1 MTKPLDLP
9 QLLAEHRQRSDL
21 WLEFFRIPAMSLGIY
36 KLAKGGV
43 DPQTPHDEDELYY
56 VLSGQGRIQIDGDD
70 HAVEPG
76 ALIFVGR
83 KREHRFHD
91 IKADLEL
98 LVFFAP
104 AEGSGASAAQPG
116 HPSRDR

>member
-9 QLLAEHRQRSDL
+9 RLLAEHRQRADL

-36 KLAKGGV
+36 KLAKGAA
-43 DPQTPHDEDELYY
+43 DPQQPHDEDEVYY
-56 VLSGQGRIQIDGDD
+56 VLTGHGRIEIDGDD

-76 ALIFVGR
+76 ALIFVER
-83 KREHRFHD
+83 RRAHRFHD
-91 IKADLEL
+91 IKEDLEL

-104 AEGSGASAAQPG
+104 AEGSSGAGAPG
-116 HPSRDR
+116 NDPPP